1 MLNNQL
7 LVTKT
12 REVFRNSVRTEL
24 SYLFRRAA
32 LALLLTFAS
41 LTTARAQ
48 ETYWVYN
55 TETHLH
61 EPHPVPEG
69 CIELT
74 ECPASLGVDGQETW
88 YVVRN
93 TVENTTDR
101 VVIHG
106 TVNLI
111 FLDGHLYID
120 QGIRLTEGNTLV
132 VYSNLIIYYG
142 LKAGVKYV
150 KTSSYNSYY
159 EKSITDRNAGIGC
172 DDGHQKFGTLI
183 VHSGAVMAFGG
194 PYGCGIGSS
203 GKLYGNEG
211 GKIVVYGGYVL
222 ASAGDGGFPIGST
235 EAGHPN
241 AQPCVKNI
249 ADGRTF
255 YVDDSSLNSYFDEWR
270 NYSFSSWS
278 SSTRVPYS
286 ERMKS
291 MQDYRTCGIGPCNF
305 YSYSPH
311 KFENN
316 RCKWCGLHEYY
327 FLTYHEKFADGG
339 ALPEVGQYHYA
350 DSVTSANPGNLSRQ
364 GYVLAGWST
373 KEDGKGRYYPLGSKF
388 PIGTDQSLYACW
400 EPRISVSGDIEH
412 GSVTSPISAAA
423 GAEVTLT
430 VTPEQGYS
438 VGSVTYTDGLGTCEL
453 VPTNGQFTFTMP
465 DEEVTI
471 HATFVS
477 LHEDTEGNTLIY
489 TVADWNA
496 LAGRVAD
503 GETFEGQTVRLA
515 QDIIVS
521 TMVGTSDRKFKGTFD
536 GGGHTLTFNLT
547 TAEAYAA
554 PFRYTENA
562 TIRNLTV
569 NGMIQTSQKFAA
581 GIIAH
586 NEGVSTLEHCTS
598 LVTIN
603 STVNG
608 DGSHGGLV
616 AYNAP
621 FCTMDITDC
630 AFYGQL
636 LGTSTTH
643 CGGMVGYN
651 DYGPVLIIRS
661 EADWNAF
668 AEKVRQGTD
677 YAGQTI
683 LLAADIKVSKP
694 VGNHIAEFAFNG
706 IFEGNGHSVSIN
718 SNNSATGLFDNV
730 SNATIR
736 NLKVFGS
743 ISHCADKLG
752 SVIGTA
758 SGEVAIQNC
767 WSSVNVT
774 HDASGS
780 DSYVG
785 ALIGRVSRSAIVHIY
800 DCLFTGSIKY
810 NDRQKYKS
818 DGMVGESRGSSYF
831 WNCFFKPYN
840 IRIRLCDNSSYNF
853 ARGYNNVTNC
863 FYNDEAR
870 EPDWSLQGRY
880 AFKDTEQEICD
891 ALGEGWEMKD
901 NIACP
906 KMKKLP
912 ENEKA
917 GLITFTNCVF
927 APQQVTMS
935 TTGSSTLCRNPKNSN
950 GSGRSTFTG
959 CTYTQ
964 AFGTAQGT
972 KIEQETLSHN
982 IGVDKAIEHG
992 KVEVSATTAQ
1002 TGETVTLAITPDEGY
1017 AFSAVTYN
1025 DGVEH
1030 PVVWKEGKYAFVMPA
1045 KDVTVSAT
1053 FSTVTVDKEIQHGKV
1068 EIVSMCK
1075 RTGEPVTL
1083 RVTPDEG
1090 YIVGRVT
1097 YNDGAEH
1104 TAVWKEGAYVFTMPK
1119 EDAVVSAKFV
1129 TITID
1134 KDTPHGTVEI
1144 ATMGKR
1150 AGEEVVLTVTPE
1162 RGYASVVTYNDGI
1175 EHIVPLKDGVYSF
1188 AMPTTDVVVSAKF
1201 SIDEY
1206 HITYDLDRGHF
1217 EGEAPTSYTMES
1229 ETFTLPQPVRKYS
1242 HFKGWTGTELKAP
1255 TMEVTIQKGSVGDRT
1270 YTATWDDFFTGL
1282 SVDTDYSEGEDGYLY
1297 VNMPKTG
1304 KKEVV
1309 LKEPIPLTFKLYDD
1323 GGKNN
1328 DYSSGADGTLTLTVP
1343 KDFQIQL
1350 SGTCIVAKKLSDPF
1364 LIYEGTGVT
1373 GNPVYDSRENIG
1385 SDFPIHTYATTSLT
1399 FYFKSVNIDIGLDMT
1414 VKITPPVTLASEA
1427 DNETVIHEASV
1438 KGETTNIILDGWTLH
1453 RDGRWNTLCLP
1464 FDVDDIASTP
1474 LGCAEIRTLE
1484 SVTEEDGTLAITF
1497 GKANRIE
1504 AGKPYIVKSDIDL
1517 YIRTDEDW
1525 KKFADRVNRGETFE
1539 GKYVLLC
1546 GDVNV
1551 TTMVGTR
1558 SCPFKGAFDGGG
1570 HTLKVNISDSSND
1583 GQAPFFYI
1591 CDAVIRNVK
1600 ATGSVTGTNHCSGL
1614 VGLASGKTNLITNC
1628 EVAVKVTNRHNNDWR
1643 SSGGILGHGHSATNT
1658 VRNCV
1663 FSGSITGTTRTGMI
1677 YGWGDVGGT
1686 HIVENCLAN
1695 GTFNNGEVLDLLDAA
1710 GGKITV
1716 KNSYK
1721 TTKSGSRGTYTT
1733 TTGSDLQKL
1742 LGNDWTLAD
1751 GKVVPVLETSKISL
1765 PDVVTPYFTNV
1776 KVKEG
1781 LTPVAV
1787 GGVNFIGCTSP
1798 VTVADTKAGQMV
1810 LLFDDADGE
1819 ETLSSFHAYLTLP
1832 EGVKKVKVDFGD
1844 GASDAVITNH
1854 RLVEVVTLYDIVENH
1869 VDEHIGQTHNVLL
1882 ASRTIDNEWNTLAL
1896 PFDVTDVQLDETF
1909 GAGWALYEFSGSSL
1923 ENGVLGLSF
1932 RKAENIEAG
1941 VPYFFRVSDDVK
1953 AVQEPVFH
1961 GVQMEE
1967 ADEKPSTTA
1976 FVDFLPTLNI
1986 TQIEGESIKEVLIL
2000 GGGNTLYNPAV
2011 LPAWMRSYRGYFR
2024 VHDVNMDVAQFRMS
2038 FDIDDEV
2045 SGIVTI
2051 GQNSRQDCIY
2061 TLDGQQLK
2069 SQPTQRGFYI
2079 TGNKKVMVK

>member
-1 MLNNQL
+1 
-7 LVTKT
+7 
-12 REVFRNSVRTEL
+12 
-24 SYLFRRAA
+24 
-32 LALLLTFAS
+32 LLLTLAS
-41 LTTARAQ
+41 LTTAGAQ
-48 ETYWVYN
+48 ETYLVYN
-55 TETHLH
+55 TETQLH

-74 ECPASLGVDGQETW
+74 ECPASLGIDGQETW
-88 YVVRN
+88 YVVRQIL
-93 TVENTTDR
+93 ENTTDR

-111 FLDGHLYID
+111 FIANGDHDSRLIIN

-132 VYSNLIIYYG
+132 VYSKSQRWSG
-142 LKAGVKYV
+142 LYVGVKEV
-150 KTSSYNSYY
+150 GTSYY
-159 EKSITDRNAGIGC
+159 PRPYERTITDRNAGIGC

-183 VHSGAVMAFGG
+183 VHSGEINACGG
-194 PYGCGIGSS
+194 PYACGIGSS

-222 ASAGDGGFPIGST
+222 AAAGDGGFAIGST

-241 AQPCVKNI
+241 AQPCVKTI
-249 ADGRTF
+249 ADHETVF
-255 YVDDSSLNSYFDEWR
+255 VDNSWNRYLDH
-270 NYSFSSWS
+270 YSF
-278 SSTRVPYS
+278 TRVPCS
-286 ERMKS
+286 ERIKC
-291 MQDYRTCGIGPCNF
+291 MQEYRICVISTCGYIPDQ
-305 YSYSPH
+305 H
-311 KFENN
+311 KYENN
-316 RCKWCGLHEYY
+316 CCKWCGIHEYY
-327 FLTYHEKFADGG
+327 YVTYHEKFADGG
-339 ALPEVGQYHYA
+339 TLPEVGQYHNA
-350 DSVTSANPGNLSRQ
+350 DWADPVTSANPGNLSRK
-364 GYVLAGWST
+364 GFLLTGWT
-373 KEDGKGRYYPLGSKF
+373 TEPDGGGRYYALGSRF
-388 PIGTDQSLYACW
+388 ALGTDLSLYAYWQRRINVTGDAEKGNIVCPASADPGTDVTVQVT
-400 EPRISVSGDIEH
+400 PRQGYTIEH
-412 GSVTSPISAAA
+412 
-423 GAEVTLT
+423 VTLT
-430 VTPEQGYS
+430 DG
-438 VGSVTYTDGLGTCEL
+438 VGTSEL

-471 HATFVS
+471 QVTYTA
-477 LHEDTEGNTLIY
+477 LHVDTEGNTLLY
-489 TVADWNA
+489 TVADWKSFA
-496 LAGRVAD
+496 LSVAD

-554 PFRYTENA
+554 PFRYTEDA

-598 LVTIN
+598 NIIIN

-608 DGSHGGLV
+608 DGSHGGMV

-636 LGTSTTH
+636 LGSSTTH

-668 AEKVRQGTD
+668 AEKVRQGTN

-730 SNATIR
+730 NNATIR
-736 NLKVFGS
+736 NLKVLGS
-743 ISHCADKLG
+743 IRHCADKLG

-853 ARGYNNVTNC
+853 ARGGDNVTNC
-863 FYNDEAR
+863 FYNDVAR
-870 EPDWSLQGRY
+870 EPDWRLQGRY
-880 AFKDTEQEICD
+880 AFKMTEQEICD

-935 TTGSSTLCRNPKNSN
+935 TTGSSTLCRNPQNSN

-972 KIEQETLSHN
+972 KIGQETLTHN
-982 IGVDKAIEHG
+982 ISVDKAIEHG

-1017 AFSAVTYN
+1017 AISAVTYN

-1030 PVVWKEGKYAFVMPA
+1030 TISCKDGGYSFVMPNA
-1045 KDVTVSAT
+1045 DVTVSAT
-1053 FSTVTVDKEIQHGKV
+1053 FSTVTIDKEIQHGKV

-1075 RTGEPVTL
+1075 RTSEPVTL
-1083 RVTPDEG
+1083 RVTPEEG

-1104 TAVWKEGAYVFTMPK
+1104 TAVWTEGAYVFTMPK
-1119 EDAVVSAKFV
+1119 EDVVVSAKFS

-1134 KDTPHGTVEI
+1134 PDIQHGKVEI
-1144 ATMGKR
+1144 ANMCKR
-1150 AGEEVVLTVTPE
+1150 AGEEVVLTITPE
-1162 RGYASVVTYNDGI
+1162 RGYAGVVTYNDGI

-1206 HITYDLDRGHF
+1206 HITYDIDRGHF
-1217 EGEAPTSYTMES
+1217 EGEAPTCYTMES

-1242 HFKGWTGTELKAP
+1242 HFKGWTGTGLKAP
-1255 TMEVTIQKGSVGDRT
+1255 TKEVTIAKGSIGDRT
-1270 YTATWDDFFTGL
+1270 YTATWEDIYSGL
-1282 SVDTDYSEGEDGYLY
+1282 TINPNKNEDEDGYLY
-1297 VNMPKTG
+1297 VNMPATG
-1304 KKEVV
+1304 KKEVI
-1309 LKEPIPLTFKLYDD
+1309 LKERTPLTFKLYDD
-1323 GGKNN
+1323 GGENFVYTNN
-1328 DYSSGADGTLTLTVP
+1328 AEGCLTLTVP
-1343 KDFQIQL
+1343 KNFQIQL
-1350 SGTCIVAKKLSDPF
+1350 SGYYSMHRYYDTF
-1364 LIYEGTGVT
+1364 QIYEGKDVS
-1373 GNPVYDSRENIG
+1373 GNPVEDAKNHINDTNKYNELSNRT
-1385 SDFPIHTYATTSLT
+1385 FATETLT
-1399 FYFKSVNIDIGLDMT
+1399 FYLSSDGSDRDKGVDLT
-1414 VKITPPVTLASEA
+1414 VKIIPPVTLASNA
-1427 DNETVIHEASV
+1427 DNETVIHETAATSETASV
-1438 KGETTNIILDGWTLH
+1438 ILNGWTLH
-1453 RDGRWNTLCLP
+1453 HDGRWNTLCLP

-1525 KKFADRVNRGETFE
+1525 KKLADRVNRGETFE

-1742 LGNDWTLAD
+1742 LGDGWELSD

-1765 PDVVTPYFTNV
+1765 PDVVTPCFTNV

-1781 LTPVAV
+1781 LTPVSV
-1787 GGVNFIGCTSP
+1787 EGVNFVGCTSP
-1798 VTVADTKAGQMV
+1798 ASIADTKAGQMV

-1819 ETLSSFHAYLTLP
+1819 EKLSSFHAYLTLP
-1832 EGVKKVKVDFGD
+1832 EGVKKVTVDYGD

-1869 VDEHIGQTHNVLL
+1869 VDEHIGQTRNVLL

-1909 GAGWALYEFSGSSL
+1909 GAGWALYEFSGSSM

-1961 GVQMEE
+1961 GVQMEV

-2045 SGIVTI
+2045 SGIVTV
-2051 GQNSRQDCIY
+2051 GQDSRQDCIY